1 MLLRGIITW
10 RRAGQVAI
18 LVFIYNPKNW
28 VRPKQ
33 HILFVFPQQQTQW
46 QRRRSGG
53 REAAEEARRSG
64 TASQPSTINQNKS
77 LPGLA
82 SAFWI
87 LSHLRF
93 INEWNRIM
101 NHLWVSLRWCR
112 NVALVDVFFF
122 RNNSYIIILLF
133 LSQSWKKSWQIRLEA
148 SIGFCSSSPV
158 FTKKPPQCT
167 VSPLTF
173 IFLSYSSLINSIWRF
188 HLSGHFE
195 KTA

>member
-1 MLLRGIITW
+1 MLLRGITW

-33 HILFVFPQQQTQW
+33 HILFVFPQQQTQR

-53 REAAEEARRSG
+53 WEAVEEARRSG
-64 TASQPSTINQNKS
+64 TASQASTINQNKS

-112 NVALVDVFFF
+112 NVALV
-122 RNNSYIIILLF
+122 YGILEITHYSSFPLAELKEKLTNKVEGKYWIPFF
-133 LSQSWKKSWQIRLEA
+133 LSRLYE
-148 SIGFCSSSPV
+148 
-158 FTKKPPQCT
+158 KPPQCP

-173 IFLSYSSLINSIWRF
+173 IFLSYFSLINSIWRL

>member
-33 HILFVFPQQQTQW
+33 HVLFVFPQQQTQR

-53 REAAEEARRSG
+53 WEAAEEARRSG
-64 TASQPSTINQNKS
+64 TASQASTINQNKS
-77 LPGLA
+77 LPALA

-101 NHLWVSLRWCR
+101 NHLWVSLRWCG
-112 NVALVDVFFF
+112 NVALVDG
-122 RNNSYIIILLF
+122 ILEITHYSSFPLAELKEKLTNKVEGKYWIPFF
-133 LSQSWKKSWQIRLEA
+133 LSRLYEE
-148 SIGFCSSSPV
+148 
-158 FTKKPPQCT
+158 PPQCT

-173 IFLSYSSLINSIWRF
+173 IFLSYFSLINSIWRF

>member
-10 RRAGQVAI
+10 CRAGQVAI

-33 HILFVFPQQQTQW
+33 HILFVFPQQQTQRQW
-46 QRRRSGG
+46 RRSGG
-53 REAAEEARRSG
+53 WEAAEEARRSG
-64 TASQPSTINQNKS
+64 TASQASTINQNKS

-93 INEWNRIM
+93 INEWNWIM

-112 NVALVDVFFF
+112 NVALVD
-122 RNNSYIIILLF
+122 RILEITHYSSFPLAELKEKLTNKVEGKYWIPFF
-133 LSQSWKKSWQIRLEA
+133 LSRLYE
-148 SIGFCSSSPV
+148 
-158 FTKKPPQCT
+158 KPPQCT

-173 IFLSYSSLINSIWRF
+173 IFLSYFSLINSIWGF